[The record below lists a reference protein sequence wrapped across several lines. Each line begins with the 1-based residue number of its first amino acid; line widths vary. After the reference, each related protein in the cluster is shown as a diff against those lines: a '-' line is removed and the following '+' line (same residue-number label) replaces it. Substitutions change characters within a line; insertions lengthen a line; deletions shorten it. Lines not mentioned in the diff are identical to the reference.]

1 MKWSYL
7 ISDNVYEI
15 YIGLLAVVCIVV
27 GFALAAKLGSSRP
40 GKEGGITPDLTR
52 REREV
57 LQLLTQGLSNA
68 EIAEKLFLS
77 LSTVKTHVSTLF
89 VKMEVKNR
97 TQALEKANRLKIST
111 PGKLIL

>member
-15 YIGLLAVVCIVV
+15 YIGLLAAVCVVV
-27 GFALAAKLGSSRP
+27 GFWLAAKSGSSRRE
-40 GKEGGITPDLTR
+40 KEREIVVDLTR

-57 LQLLTQGLSNA
+57 LQFLTQGLSNA
-68 EIAEKLFLS
+68 EIAERLFLS

-97 TQALEKANRLKIST
+97 AQALEKANRLKISRQ
-111 PGKLIL
+111 GKLIL